1 MIMEHQSF
9 SNIKKEN
16 KSIVR
21 HILVSLVSLLV
32 ILLIL
37 ANYGNIVDLTSG
49 LSYSIFPSKRI
60 AENERLTAELL
71 ALYGSSPIEYYGDDG
86 NYNSPA
92 VVIASSNGLAPSN
105 QSSNQ
110 SSVSAETLSGDY
122 IYIPSLNVTAPI
134 VAGTVTDAGT
144 ILSQLKQGV
153 LMYPGSSVPGGSD
166 STVIIGHSSS
176 SIPWQKYGR
185 VFSKLPELSNGDL
198 IIVNHNS
205 RKYSYRV
212 TRTMTGSVDQL
223 AGLNIKDDLVLGT
236 CWPIGT
242 DEQRIIVTATLV
254 AST

>member
-1 MIMEHQSF
+1 MDFQLS
-9 SNIKKEN
+9 SNAKKEN
-16 KSIVR
+16 KSIAR
-21 HILVSLVSLLV
+21 HVLVLLVSLLV
-32 ILLIL
+32 VLLIL
-37 ANYGNIVDLTSG
+37 ANYGNIVDLMTG
-49 LSYSIFPSKRI
+49 LSYSVFPGKKTV
-60 AENERLTAELL
+60 EYERLTVELQ
-71 ALYGSSPIEYYGDDG
+71 ALYRSSPIEYYDNG
-86 NYNSPA
+86 NTPSAFVNSSA
-92 VVIASSNGLAPSN
+92 VSVQSNRPTS
-105 QSSNQ
+105 QSSTLEEN
-110 SSVSAETLSGDY
+110 LSGDDY
-122 IYIPSLNVTAPI
+122 IYVPSLNVTAPI

-153 LMYPGSSVPGGSD
+153 LMYPGSGVPGGSD

-185 VFSKLPELSNGDL
+185 VFSKLPELSDGDL